1 MYHSRQARNNQSSS
15 NLVFVPLIYN
25 LDIYNLDLAPTPPGH
40 LPGGVYLIM
49 GTGHDIYIGWF
60 HP

>member
-15 NLVFVPLIYN
+15 NLVFVPL
-25 LDIYNLDLAPTPPGH
+25 IYNLDLAPTPPGH